1 METAPPDAR
10 PVASALG
17 MFSYQLF
24 GYALSPQV
32 SSLVMQIVGSSS
44 EEEARARARRAALSP
59 RHGQRH
65 SLSRAP

>member
-44 EEEARARARRAALSP
+44 EEEARARRAALSP

-65 SLSRAP
+65 NLSRVP